1 MNTFHSFTHTIKQK
15 LTNPLPGTSSHLKMV
30 SLERKEMIR
39 NEYGNHDTKKAGV
52 LILFYPVIEK
62 PHLIFIERAIYGGIH
77 SGQISFP
84 GGQFETQDKS
94 LIQTALRETEEEIG
108 IKETSVTTIG
118 NLSHIYIQPSNFYV
132 LPVVAYLNDIPDFI
146 IDKKEVSKVLNF
158 SWEQLTDKN
167 NIINTDIPV
176 RGTILKDVPCFQI
189 NNFVIWGATA
199 MMLSELRDVI
209 DQ

>member
-1 MNTFHSFTHTIKQK
+1 MNTFYNFIHTVKRN
-15 LTNPLPGTSSHLKMV
+15 LNNPLPGVSAHLKMV
-30 SLERKEMIR
+30 SVERKEMIR
-39 NEYGNHDTKKAGV
+39 QKFRTPDAKKAAV

-62 PHLIFIERAIYGGIH
+62 PHLIFIERSMYGGIH

-84 GGQFETQDKS
+84 GGQFENQDNS

-108 IKETSVTTIG
+108 IKASSITTIG
-118 NLSHIYIQPSNFYV
+118 NLSHIFIQPSNFYV

-158 SWEQLTDKN
+158 SWDQLTDKN
-167 NIINTDIPV
+167 NIINSDIQV
-176 RGTILKDVPCFQI
+176 RGTILRDVPCFQI

-199 MMLSELRDVI
+199 MMLRELIDVI
-209 DQ
+209 E